1 MKITSP
7 PLQERNTILTNS
19 IGKVVLAELYTP
31 SSSEQY
37 SYGNTNNGIQSN
49 NKYSSTFV
57 KRLLTNHV
65 DNAQRLRDVSD
76 YEYNTNGI
84 YRRLIDTTTSLISF
98 EHTVIPFVTKQEKF
112 KEDMYRVK
120 YNKIRQYIWNCNFDT
135 TLNDIIFKVSKYGRY
150 SAYDRGN
157 YLQPLPLEYTRIKG
171 YDSTGNAILQ
181 FDFKYFDQF
190 KTTVEKDIQLKGFD
204 PYFRQ
209 QYIKYFKG
217 VNNPKENLPNELNWR
232 YLPSENTYT
241 IKIGSN
247 IESAEGIGLYYATI
261 DDILYYDEIRQLDRD
276 VISSQKRKIIVQKLP
291 VDKECHSVLGEEEI
305 REAHQALKA
314 LVPSNVGVLTVLG
327 GTDIEDIPL
336 QLSAVEKGKTGEVQ
350 EDIRMS
356 SGVGESITQ
365 GGNYSS
371 SMINVEVI
379 TNTLVKVLKQ
389 IEHIWFN
396 RKFSSLVGNGIYQFK
411 LKFLGITAF
420 NKEKII
426 ESFDGLLDKGGNLT
440 PSVTARGFDIQEYT
454 DILDIENSL
463 KLKDKFEPL
472 ITSYTTTGKNN
483 GRPKGTGKGGDGAD
497 KSNEVG
503 ANNNPSP
510 SD

>member
-1 MKITSP
+1 MNTTSSP
-7 PLQERNTILTNS
+7 YQERNNIVTNNT
-19 IGKVVLAELYTP
+19 GKIVLAELFTP
-31 SSSEQY
+31 ANSEQY
-37 SYGNTNNGIQSN
+37 SYGNNSGTTQN
-49 NKYSSTFV
+49 NKYTSAFV
-57 KRLLTNHV
+57 KKLLTNHV
-65 DNAQRLRDVSD
+65 ENAQRLRDTSD

-98 EHTVIPFVTKQEKF
+98 EHTIVPFVTKQEKF
-112 KEDMYRVK
+112 KEDMYKIK

-135 TLNDIIFKVSKYGRY
+135 TLNDIIFKISKYGRY
-150 SAYDRGN
+150 SAYDRGS

-171 YDSTGNAILQ
+171 FDLTGNAILQ

-190 KTTVEKDIQLKGFD
+190 KNTIEKDMQLKGFD
-204 PYFRQ
+204 AFFRQ

-217 VNNPKENLPNELNWR
+217 INNPKENSPNELNWR
-232 YLPSENTYT
+232 YLPSDKTYT

-247 IESAEGIGLYYATI
+247 IESEEGIGLYYATI

-291 VDKECHSVLGEEEI
+291 VDKEGHSILGEEEI

-327 GTDIEDIPL
+327 GTSIDDIPM
-336 QLSAVEKGKTGEVQ
+336 QLSATEKGKTAEVQ

-379 TNTLVKVLKQ
+379 SNTLVKVLKQ

-411 LKFLGITAF
+411 LKFFGITAF
-420 NKEKII
+420 NRDKII
-426 ESFDGLLDKGGNLT
+426 DNFDKLLDKGGNLT
-440 PSVTARGFDIQEYT
+440 PSITARGFDIQEYI

-463 KLKDKFEPL
+463 KLKDKFKAL
-472 ITSYTTTGKNN
+472 ITSFTATGKD
-483 GRPKGTGKGGDGAD
+483 GRPTGTGKGGDNTD
-497 KSNEVG
+497 KSNESG
-503 ANNNPSP
+503 SNNDPSP